1 MVAVFNLGRREQAV
15 LFIFMAVLLFTAGY
29 RLAARDKGPAEPT
42 VLSENNQREQQETGP
57 VVYVVGAVEKPG
69 VYKLPPGSRVNDA
82 LKLAVP
88 LPEADLTLLNLAMV
102 LKDEQ
107 RLAVAFQAEASE
119 PETVPQAA
127 PEGLSQPAGQ
137 AVMLKKTTA
146 VSANSGLININTA
159 DETELD
165 RLPGIGPALASRI
178 IQYREINGSFQ
189 SIEDIKNVSGIGDK
203 KYADLQSLITVQ

>member
-15 LFIFMAVLLFTAGY
+15 LFIFMAVVLFTAGY

-42 VLSENNQREQQETGP
+42 VISENNQTEQPETGP

-107 RLAVAFQAEASE
+107 RLAVAFQAEALE

-127 PEGLSQPAGQ
+127 PAGPGQPAGQ
-137 AVMLKKTTA
+137 AVKKTVP
-146 VSANSGLININTA
+146 VSVNPGLININTA

-178 IQYREINGSFQ
+178 IQYRETNGFFQ
-189 SIEDIKNVSGIGDK
+189 TIEDIKNVSGIGDK